1 MILYFMRHGEAGPPL
16 ITGDDEERALT
27 VAGAEALRAAAP
39 LWRRLSLRP
48 DAVISSPLSRA
59 RQTAELVVAG
69 LNLAGP
75 PVIDERLRPGAEWAD
90 LARAMAKHPDA
101 RRVLFVGHEPD
112 LSSAVCLLTGAA
124 AVRLRKGGIVCVE
137 FPGIPEPGS
146 GELAWLLD
154 PDLYDPGGG

>member
-1 MILYFMRHGEAGPPL
+1 
-16 ITGDDEERALT
+16 
-27 VAGAEALRAAAP
+27 
-39 LWRRLSLRP
+39 
-48 DAVISSPLSRA
+48 
-59 RQTAELVVAG
+59 
-69 LNLAGP
+69 
-75 PVIDERLRPGAEWAD
+75 
-90 LARAMAKHPDA
+90 MAKHPDA

-124 AVRLRKGGIVCVE
+124 AVRLRKRGIVCVE